1 MAIPYS
7 IQPTLPPPQ
16 AGFGA
21 MLALAPPRE
30 GGGPGGS
37 GMGMVPLSPPPGG
50 VSLTLPAQPSTS
62 PVFDPRAFLPP
73 VNPRDFEVQ
82 PLISIADV
90 FGYIRKRWLR
100 GALLGLLMA
109 AFTFYYLGMGAK
121 VYDAEASLLL
131 RIQDTNVFNF
141 DTLTSRGGAGELSA
155 PQLLNNHRM
164 ELLSRRFLSFFY
176 DRFDHA
182 TRDAFLKKETS
193 LLSRKDELL
202 KLVGLYKPGTPG
214 DPRETFIDIMLSNVR
229 VEPVKESHV
238 LRIQVRDHDPKLAAA
253 FANSYIE
260 EYIRYVGEQESKV
273 LGDAAAFLQ
282 KQSDQAQQLLRVA
295 EQKLAEYRKAEGLI
309 EDTDSKDVS
318 SEKVRQL
325 NSAITE
331 ADLKL
336 TKARSDLET
345 LQQAK
350 RAGRDLTEL
359 RIFADNPD
367 VAFTRKQIDAKMA
380 ERAPLE
386 ATCGRR
392 HPRMVGLAKE
402 IETLRATLD
411 RSVGAV
417 EAMIKAEVEMQQNQI
432 TDYRRQLDSARDSAL
447 DMSGKNVQ
455 QNLLRDKVR
464 QARDEY
470 EKIETRR
477 SQAALTGQFH
487 DSGML
492 RVADVAT
499 IPEKPAKPNKPV
511 AAVAAIML
519 FGMCLI
525 GVPVSW
531 GIFEDHVTKLFK
543 QKPGMRPGQGQ
554 DPVQHTPYGYGY
566 PQGVPQP
573 PQPAPQPQAQHY
585 PQSLAHMLAQASA
598 ASSGV
603 ASSSPFGI
611 ASPAPVPANAN
622 GYGHMPQ
629 AHAHPYAASPMAGY
643 GPAPVVSPVMEPQV
657 QESFIPVPP
666 PPPVIRN
673 VPVIKRAD
681 AATTVLAKLPWVNGH
696 TPESMLGELLKPEPV
711 GASAAL
717 HQLTSTLEL
726 QASARQGPGA
736 GVILITSAEAG
747 EGKTLVAAALAA
759 AFCHQGRRV
768 FMMECNPSSPTL
780 HQWFP
785 RAAQSYGAYA
795 HDLEALRYGHS
806 NLFLLPGCDLPAHA
820 TNELLDG
827 YRQWIERAK
836 YEVDWIILDASPL
849 LKSFANVAPLAPLAT
864 DVIIVNN
871 PTVSG
876 APKLRAGVALL
887 QPMMSSSALRGL
899 VVNGG

>member
-7 IQPTLPPPQ
+7 IQPVPPQPQ

-21 MLALAPPRE
+21 MLALAPSR
-30 GGGPGGS
+30 GGMVQAGGS
-37 GMGMVPLSPPPGG
+37 M
-50 VSLTLPAQPSTS
+50 TLPAHPGTS

-73 VNPRDFEVQ
+73 MNPRDFEVQ
-82 PLISIADV
+82 PLISVADV

-100 GALLGLLMA
+100 GAFLGLLLG

-131 RIQDTNVFNF
+131 RIQDGNVFNF

-155 PQLLNNHRM
+155 PQLMNNHRM
-164 ELLSRRFLSFFY
+164 ELLSRRFISFFY
-176 DRFDHA
+176 DHFDPA

-193 LLSRKDELL
+193 MLSRKDEML

-238 LRIQVRDHDPKLAAA
+238 LRVQVRDHDPKLAAE
-253 FANSYIE
+253 FANKYVE
-260 EYIRYVGEQESKV
+260 EYIHYVGEQESKV
-273 LGDAAAFLQ
+273 LGDAATFLQ
-282 KQSDQAQQLLRVA
+282 KQSDQAQTLLRAA
-295 EQKLAEYRKAEGLI
+295 EQKLAEYRKSEGLI

-336 TKARSDLET
+336 TKARSDLES
-345 LQQAK
+345 LQNAK

-359 RIFADNPD
+359 RLFADNPD
-367 VAFTRKQIDAKMA
+367 VAFTRKQLDAKMA

-392 HPRMVGLAKE
+392 HPKMVGLANE

-411 RSVGAV
+411 RSVSAV
-417 EAMIKAEVEMQQNQI
+417 EAMIKAEVEMQQRQI
-432 TDYRRQLDSARDSAL
+432 ADYRRQLDAARDNAL

-470 EKIETRR
+470 EKIEMRR

-499 IPEKPAKPNKPV
+499 VPEKPAKPNKPV
-511 AAVAAIML
+511 AAVAALML
-519 FGMCLI
+519 FGICFI
-525 GVPVSW
+525 GLPVSW
-531 GIFEDHVTKLFK
+531 GLCEDHVAKLFRPR
-543 QKPGMRPGQGQ
+543 QPMPPGHGPESMP
-554 DPVQHTPYGYGY
+554 HTAYGYGY
-566 PQGVPQP
+566 PHGNGM
-573 PQPAPQPQAQHY
+573 PQPQPMPH
-585 PQSLAHMLAQASA
+585 PQLQMQPPGGSPFAIAAGAASAPAPGYAPGPMHGGGHGGGGGGYAPAQAA
-598 ASSGV
+598 AH
-603 ASSSPFGI
+603 A
-611 ASPAPVPANAN
+611 PAP
-622 GYGHMPQ
+622 
-629 AHAHPYAASPMAGY
+629 S
-643 GPAPVVSPVMEPQV
+643 PVVSPVMEYPT
-657 QESFIPVPP
+657 SSI
-666 PPPVIRN
+666 PPPVTRHA
-673 VPVIKRAD
+673 PVIKRAD
-681 AATTVLAKLPWVNGH
+681 AATTVLARLPWVNGS

-711 GASAAL
+711 GASTAL

-726 QASARQGPGA
+726 QASTRQGPGA
-736 GVILITSAEAG
+736 GVILITSAESG
-747 EGKTLVAAALAA
+747 EGKTLVSAALAA

-785 RAAQSYGAYA
+785 RAAQSNGAYA

-864 DVIIVNN
+864 DVLIVNN
-871 PTVSG
+871 PTVS
-876 APKLRAGVALL
+876 APAKLRAGVALL

>member
-1 MAIPYS
+1 MAIPYT
-7 IQPTLPPPQ
+7 IQPVPPPSQ
-16 AGFGA
+16 SGFGA
-21 MLALAPPRE
+21 MLALAPSRGE
-30 GGGPGGS
+30 L
-37 GMGMVPLSPPPGG
+37 VPLAGG
-50 VSLTLPAQPSTS
+50 SLTLPAHPGTS

-82 PLISIADV
+82 SLISVADV

-100 GALLGLLMA
+100 GAFLGLLMA

-121 VYDAEASLLL
+121 VYEAESSLLL
-131 RIQDTNVFNF
+131 RIQDGNVFNF

-155 PQLLNNHRM
+155 PQLMNNHRM

-176 DRFDHA
+176 DHFDPA

-214 DPRETFIDIMLSNVR
+214 DPRETFIDIMISNVR

-238 LRIQVRDHDPKLAAA
+238 LRVQVRDHDAKMAAD
-253 FANSYIE
+253 FANKYVE
-260 EYIRYVGEQESKV
+260 EYIHYVGEQESKV
-273 LGDAAAFLQ
+273 LGDAATFLQ
-282 KQSDQAQQLLRVA
+282 KQSDQAQALLRAA
-295 EQKLAEYRKAEGLI
+295 EQKLAEYRKSEGLI

-336 TKARSDLET
+336 TKARSDLDS

-350 RAGRDLTEL
+350 KAGRDLAEL

-367 VAFTRKQIDAKMA
+367 VAFTRKQLDAKMA

-392 HPRMVGLAKE
+392 HPKMVGLANE

-411 RSVGAV
+411 RSMSAV

-432 TDYRRQLDSARDSAL
+432 ADYRRQLGDARDNAL

-455 QNLLRDKVR
+455 QNLFRDKVR

-470 EKIETRR
+470 EKIEMRR

-487 DSGML
+487 DSGLL
-492 RVADVAT
+492 RIADVAT

-511 AAVAAIML
+511 AAVASLML
-519 FGMCLI
+519 FGLCFI
-525 GVPVSW
+525 GLPVSW
-531 GIFEDHVTKLFK
+531 GIFEDHVVRLFR

-554 DPVQHTPYGYGY
+554 DPVQHTAYGYGY
-566 PQGVPQP
+566 PDGHSQAHGHSHINGMLQQQQPLPQMMMQTQA
-573 PQPAPQPQAQHY
+573 PQRGGSPFAIAPSMQPQMHAHTHIPAPA
-585 PQSLAHMLAQASA
+585 
-598 ASSGV
+598 
-603 ASSSPFGI
+603 
-611 ASPAPVPANAN
+611 
-622 GYGHMPQ
+622 
-629 AHAHPYAASPMAGY
+629 
-643 GPAPVVSPVMEPQV
+643 VSPVMERP
-657 QESFIPVPP
+657 PAYAPP
-666 PPPVIRN
+666 PAHAHAPAPATRN
-673 VPVIKRAD
+673 MPVIKRAD
-681 AATTVLAKLPWVNGH
+681 ATTVLAKLPWVNGS
-696 TPESMLGELLKPEPV
+696 TPESMLGELLKPEPI
-711 GASAAL
+711 GASTAL
-717 HQLTSTLEL
+717 HQLTSTLDL
-726 QASARQGPGA
+726 QASYRNSPGA
-736 GVILITSAEAG
+736 GVILITSAESG
-747 EGKTLVAAALAA
+747 EGKTLVSAALAA

-785 RAAQSYGAYA
+785 RAAQSNGVYA

-806 NLFLLPGCDLPAHA
+806 HLFLLPGCDLPAHA

-827 YRQWIERAK
+827 YRQWIDRAK
-836 YEVDWIILDASPL
+836 HAVDWIILDASPL

-864 DVIIVNN
+864 DVLIVNN
-871 PTVSG
+871 PTVS
-876 APKLRAGVALL
+876 APAKLRAGVALL

>member
-7 IQPTLPPPQ
+7 IQPAPPPPQ

-21 MLALAPPRE
+21 MLALAPSR
-30 GGGPGGS
+30 GGGTMQGGGALTLPGGS
-37 GMGMVPLSPPPGG
+37 LTLPPGG
-50 VSLTLPAQPSTS
+50 SLTLPAHPGSS

-100 GALLGLLMA
+100 GAFLGLLLA

-131 RIQDTNVFNF
+131 RIQDGNVFNF

-155 PQLLNNHRM
+155 PQLMNNHRM

-176 DRFDHA
+176 DHFDPA
-182 TRDAFLKKETS
+182 TRDAFLKKEAS

-202 KLVGLYKPGTPG
+202 KMVGLYKPGTPG

-238 LRIQVRDHDPKLAAA
+238 LRVQVRDHDPKLAAD
-253 FANSYIE
+253 FANKYVE

-273 LGDAAAFLQ
+273 LGDAATFLQ
-282 KQSDQAQQLLRVA
+282 KQSDQAQTLLRAA
-295 EQKLAEYRKAEGLI
+295 EQKLAEYRKSEGLI

-336 TKARSDLET
+336 TKARSDLES
-345 LQQAK
+345 LQSAK
-350 RAGRDLTEL
+350 RAGRDLAEL

-367 VAFTRKQIDAKMA
+367 VAFTRKQLDAKMA

-392 HPRMVGLAKE
+392 HPKMVGLANE

-411 RSVGAV
+411 RSMSAV

-432 TDYRRQLDSARDSAL
+432 ADYRRQLDSARDSAL

-470 EKIETRR
+470 EKIEMRR

-511 AAVAAIML
+511 AAVASLML
-519 FGMCLI
+519 FGLCFI
-525 GVPVSW
+525 GLPVSW
-531 GIFEDHVTKLFK
+531 GIFEDHVVKLFR
-543 QKPGMRPGQGQ
+543 QKPG
-554 DPVQHTPYGYGY
+554 
-566 PQGVPQP
+566 
-573 PQPAPQPQAQHY
+573 
-585 PQSLAHMLAQASA
+585 
-598 ASSGV
+598 
-603 ASSSPFGI
+603 
-611 ASPAPVPANAN
+611 
-622 GYGHMPQ
+622 
-629 AHAHPYAASPMAGY
+629 
-643 GPAPVVSPVMEPQV
+643 
-657 QESFIPVPP
+657 
-666 PPPVIRN
+666 
-673 VPVIKRAD
+673 
-681 AATTVLAKLPWVNGH
+681 
-696 TPESMLGELLKPEPV
+696 
-711 GASAAL
+711 
-717 HQLTSTLEL
+717 
-726 QASARQGPGA
+726 
-736 GVILITSAEAG
+736 
-747 EGKTLVAAALAA
+747 
-759 AFCHQGRRV
+759 
-768 FMMECNPSSPTL
+768 
-780 HQWFP
+780 
-785 RAAQSYGAYA
+785 
-795 HDLEALRYGHS
+795 
-806 NLFLLPGCDLPAHA
+806 
-820 TNELLDG
+820 
-827 YRQWIERAK
+827 
-836 YEVDWIILDASPL
+836 
-849 LKSFANVAPLAPLAT
+849 
-864 DVIIVNN
+864 
-871 PTVSG
+871 
-876 APKLRAGVALL
+876 
-887 QPMMSSSALRGL
+887 
-899 VVNGG
+899 

>member
-1 MAIPYS
+1 
-7 IQPTLPPPQ
+7 
-16 AGFGA
+16 
-21 MLALAPPRE
+21 
-30 GGGPGGS
+30 
-37 GMGMVPLSPPPGG
+37 
-50 VSLTLPAQPSTS
+50 
-62 PVFDPRAFLPP
+62 
-73 VNPRDFEVQ
+73 
-82 PLISIADV
+82 
-90 FGYIRKRWLR
+90 WLR
-100 GALLGLLMA
+100 GAFLGLLMG
-109 AFTFYYLGMGAK
+109 AFVFYYLGMGAK

-131 RIQDTNVFNF
+131 RIQDGSVVNF
-141 DTLTSRGGAGELSA
+141 DTLTSHGGAGELSA
-155 PQLLNNHRM
+155 PQLMNNHRM

-176 DRFDHA
+176 DHFDA
-182 TRDAFLKKETS
+182 AKRDAFLKKETS
-193 LLSRKDELL
+193 MLSRKDELL
-202 KLVGLYKPGTPG
+202 KMAGLYKPGTPG

-238 LRIQVRDHDPKLAAA
+238 LRVQVRDHDPQLAAD
-253 FANSYIE
+253 FANRYVE
-260 EYIRYVGEQESKV
+260 EYIRYVGEQESKL
-273 LGDAAAFLQ
+273 LGDAATFLQ
-282 KQSDQAQQLLRVA
+282 KQSDQAQALLRVA
-295 EQKLAEYRKAEGLI
+295 EQKLAEYRKSEGLI

-336 TKARSDLET
+336 TKARSDLES
-345 LQQAK
+345 LQQAQK
-350 RAGRDLTEL
+350 AGRDLTEL

-367 VAFTRKQIDAKMA
+367 VAFTRKQLDAKMA

-392 HPRMVGLAKE
+392 HPKMIGLANE

-417 EAMIKAEVEMQQNQI
+417 EAMIKAEVQMQQSQI
-432 TDYRRQLDSARDSAL
+432 ADYRRQLDSARSSAL

-470 EKIETRR
+470 EKIEMRR

-487 DSGML
+487 DSGLL
-492 RVADVAT
+492 RVADVAVV
-499 IPEKPAKPNKPV
+499 PEKPAKPNKPV
-511 AAVAAIML
+511 AAVAAVML
-519 FGMCLI
+519 FGLCFI
-525 GVPVSW
+525 GLPVSW
-531 GIFEDHVTKLFK
+531 GLCEDHVAKLFRP
-543 QKPGMRPGQGQ
+543 KPPMPAGHVQGQ
-554 DPVQHTPYGYGY
+554 EPMQHTAYGYGYGY
-566 PQGVPQP
+566 PNAMPQ
-573 PQPAPQPQAQHY
+573 QPY
-585 PQSLAHMLAQASA
+585 PQTLQSLQMQMQTQMQPSPA
-598 ASSGV
+598 G
-603 ASSSPFGI
+603 SPFAI
-611 ASPAPVPANAN
+611 AAPSPLS
-622 GYGHMPQ
+622 PQ
-629 AHAHPYAASPMAGY
+629 AHA
-643 GPAPVVSPVMEPQV
+643 PAPVHAQAPAPAQAPGPMHPFTPAASPVMERERPQP
-657 QESFIPVPP
+657 SAYVPP
-666 PPPVIRN
+666 PSAPMTRN

-681 AATTVLAKLPWVNGH
+681 AATTVLARLPWVNGS

-711 GASAAL
+711 GASTAL

-726 QASARQGPGA
+726 QASTRQNPGA
-736 GVILITSAEAG
+736 GVILITSAESG
-747 EGKTLVAAALAA
+747 EGKTLVSAVLAA

-827 YRQWIERAK
+827 YRQWIDRAK
-836 YEVDWIILDASPL
+836 HAVDWIILDASPL

-864 DVIIVNN
+864 DVLIVNN
-871 PTVSG
+871 PTVS
-876 APKLRAGVALL
+876 APAKLRAGVALL

>member
-7 IQPTLPPPQ
+7 IQPAPPQPQ

-21 MLALAPPRE
+21 MLALAPPRDSH
-30 GGGPGGS
+30 GVGTS
-37 GMGMVPLSPPPGG
+37 GMGMVPLSLPPAGG

-131 RIQDTNVFNF
+131 RIQDGNVFNF

-155 PQLLNNHRM
+155 PQLMNNHRM

-176 DRFDHA
+176 DHFDPA

-193 LLSRKDELL
+193 LLSRKDEIM
-202 KLVGLYKPGTPG
+202 KLVGLYKPGKPG
-214 DPRETFIDIMLSNVR
+214 DPRETFIDILLSNVR

-238 LRIQVRDHDPKLAAA
+238 LRVQVRDHDPKLAAD
-253 FANSYIE
+253 FANKYVE
-260 EYIRYVGEQESKV
+260 DYIRYVGEQESKV

-359 RIFADNPD
+359 RVFADNPD

-386 ATCGRR
+386 ATCGRK

-411 RSVGAV
+411 RSVGAL

-470 EKIETRR
+470 EKIEMRR

-511 AAVAAIML
+511 AAVASLML
-519 FGMCLI
+519 FGLCFI
-525 GVPVSW
+525 GLPVSW
-531 GIFEDHVTKLFK
+531 GIFEDHVSKLFR
-543 QKPGMRPGQGQ
+543 QKPGIRPGQTRGQ
-554 DPVQHTPYGYGY
+554 DPAQHTPFGYGY
-566 PQGVPQP
+566 PNGMQP
-573 PQPAPQPQAQHY
+573 PPPAPQPQAQLY
-585 PQSLAHMLAQASA
+585 PQSLTHMLAQASA
-598 ASSGV
+598 ANG
-603 ASSSPFGI
+603 AGGTSPFGI
-611 ASPAPVPANAN
+611 ASPAPATAH
-622 GYGHMPQ
+622 GHMPQ
-629 AHAHPYAASPMAGY
+629 AHASSYAASPVAGY
-643 GPAPVVSPVMEPQV
+643 GPAPVVSPVMQPPV
-657 QESFIPVPP
+657 QESFIPVQP
-666 PPPVIRN
+666 PPPVTRN

-681 AATTVLAKLPWVNGH
+681 AATTVLARLPWVNGR
-696 TPESMLGELLKPEPV
+696 TPECMLGELLKPEPV
-711 GASAAL
+711 GASTAL

-726 QASARQGPGA
+726 QASTRQNPGA
-736 GVILITSAEAG
+736 GVILITSAESG
-747 EGKTLVAAALAA
+747 EGKTLVSAALAA

-785 RAAQSYGAYA
+785 RAAHSHGAYA
-795 HDLEALRYGHS
+795 NDLEALRYGHS
-806 NLFLLPGCDLPAHA
+806 HLFLLPGCDLPAHA

-827 YRQWIERAK
+827 YRQWIDRAK
-836 YEVDWIILDASPL
+836 HAVDWIILDASPL

-864 DVIIVNN
+864 DVLIVNN
-871 PTVSG
+871 PTVSA

>member
-1 MAIPYS
+1 
-7 IQPTLPPPQ
+7 
-16 AGFGA
+16 
-21 MLALAPPRE
+21 MLALAPPRAGMAPTA
-30 GGGPGGS
+30 GG
-37 GMGMVPLSPPPGG
+37 
-50 VSLTLPAQPSTS
+50 SLTLPAHPGSS

-73 VNPRDFEVQ
+73 INPRDFEVQ
-82 PLISIADV
+82 PLISVADI

-100 GALLGLLMA
+100 GALLGLLMG
-109 AFTFYYLGMGAK
+109 AFVFYYLGMGAK

-131 RIQDTNVFNF
+131 RIQDSNVFNF
-141 DTLTSRGGAGELSA
+141 DTLTSRGGVGELSA
-155 PQLLNNHRM
+155 PQLMNNHRM

-176 DRFDHA
+176 DHFDPA
-182 TRDAFLKKETS
+182 TRDAFLRKQAG
-193 LLSRKDELL
+193 LLSRKDQLL
-202 KLVGLYKPGTPG
+202 KMAGLYKPGTPG
-214 DPRETFIDIMLSNVR
+214 DPRETFIDTMLSNVR
-229 VEPVKESHV
+229 VEPLKESHV
-238 LRIQVRDHDPKLAAA
+238 LRVQVRDHDPKLAAE
-253 FANSYIE
+253 FANKYVE

-309 EDTDSKDVS
+309 EDTDSRDVS

-325 NSAITE
+325 NAAITE

-336 TKARSDLET
+336 TKARSDLDS
-345 LQQAK
+345 LQAAQ

-367 VAFTRKQIDAKMA
+367 VAHTRKQLDAKMA

-392 HPRMVGLAKE
+392 HPKMIGLANE

-432 TDYRRQLDSARDSAL
+432 ADFRRQLGAARDSAL

-470 EKIETRR
+470 EKIEMRR

-492 RVADVAT
+492 RVADVAMV
-499 IPEKPAKPNKPV
+499 PEKPAKPNKPV
-511 AAVAAIML
+511 AAVASLIL
-519 FGMCLI
+519 FGICFI
-525 GVPVSW
+525 GLPVSW
-531 GIFEDHVTKLFK
+531 GLFEDHVAKLLRA
-543 QKPGMRPGQGQ
+543 QPATRPGRHDPSQ
-554 DPVQHTPYGYGY
+554 DPVQHTAYGYGY
-566 PQGVPQP
+566 PPNVMPR
-573 PQPAPQPQAQHY
+573 QPQEM
-585 PQSLAHMLAQASA
+585 PPLLP
-598 ASSGV
+598 GG
-603 ASSSPFGI
+603 SPFAI
-611 ASPAPVPANAN
+611 AGA
-622 GYGHMPQ
+622 
-629 AHAHPYAASPMAGY
+629 AHPHAP
-643 GPAPVVSPVMEPQV
+643 GPGPLHPPLASPVMDATSAP
-657 QESFIPVPP
+657 FI
-666 PPPVIRN
+666 PPPVTLN

-681 AATTVLAKLPWVNGH
+681 AATTVLARLPLVNGS

-726 QASARQGPGA
+726 QASTRQGSGA

-747 EGKTLVAAALAA
+747 EGKTLVSAALAA

-768 FMMECNPSSPTL
+768 FMMECNPSSPTQ

-785 RAAQSYGAYA
+785 RAAQSHGAYA

-806 NLFLLPGCDLPAHA
+806 HLFLLPGCDLPAHA

-827 YRQWIERAK
+827 YRQWIDRAK
-836 YEVDWIILDASPL
+836 HAVDWIILDASPL

-864 DVIIVNN
+864 DVLIVNN
-871 PTVSG
+871 PTVS
-876 APKLRAGVALL
+876 APAKLRAGVALL

-899 VVNGG
+899 VVNGA